1 MIEAATVF
9 GEFGHNFSF
18 QEHAKFRQ
26 WVFPLEVC
34 VCVHVRVRVRV
45 RVCVRVCVCV
55 VSHSVTLFCRQTARK
70 A

>member
-1 MIEAATVF
+1 MIDAATVF
-9 GEFGHNFSF
+9 GEFGHNSF

-45 RVCVRVCVCV
+45 RVCACVCVCGI
-55 VSHSVTLFCRQTARK
+55 TLCYTFCRQTARK